1 MQQLQQQQQQ
11 HQQQLQQRDFHHAEA
26 VAALLQQLE
35 LQKQHAA
42 DAAAAA
48 EATTATAKRE
58 ADAMQAQITHL
69 QQRSSSAAAE
79 VVSCE
84 QQVRSRI
91 SHSYENSAYKYCH
104 MSFACQASL
113 SAVVALHCSEAE
125 NAIKQR
131 EQLQLQLDRAL
142 ESVVQSSQT
151 LSDTENRHQQLQ
163 LQLQQLQHER
173 LLERKMLLDEIHNI
187 KSADDAGDDIMS
199 VLLCCESTS
208 HIFQQ

>member
-1 MQQLQQQQQQ
+1 
-11 HQQQLQQRDFHHAEA
+11 
-26 VAALLQQLE
+26 
-35 LQKQHAA
+35 
-42 DAAAAA
+42 
-48 EATTATAKRE
+48 
-58 ADAMQAQITHL
+58 
-69 QQRSSSAAAE
+69 
-79 VVSCE
+79 
-84 QQVRSRI
+84 
-91 SHSYENSAYKYCH
+91 